1 MRSRETE
8 WVERVERAER
18 EKGKE
23 RQERGESEA
32 KRDRENETQTRWR
45 PLKTTLVR
53 TGLSFLRSSQLGLL
67 CRSRRDPVTAH
78 RRECGR
84 ALGVCKLRSR
94 W

>member
-32 KRDRENETQTRWR
+32 KRDREIRDTDKVAAAQDDSRTHRAQLPALQSVRVGVPLATRSSHSSQTR
-45 PLKTTLVR
+45 VR
-53 TGLSFLRSSQLGLL
+53 TCPRSL
-67 CRSRRDPVTAH
+67 
-78 RRECGR
+78 
-84 ALGVCKLRSR
+84 
-94 W
+94 